1 MTCVTVYVVEY
12 LDLTFSKQI
21 IELSLIRNSVFRIQ
35 MISQQMAIGLIF
47 IPGM

>member
-35 MISQQMAIGLIF
+35 MISQQTDIGLIF